1 MDVAAED
8 VVAKDA
14 VSGTKVMDVAAL
26 DVVANDADVDVV
38 AMPNNEPV

>member
-26 DVVANDADVDVV
+26 AVVANDADVDVV
-38 AMPNNEPV
+38 ALPNNEPV